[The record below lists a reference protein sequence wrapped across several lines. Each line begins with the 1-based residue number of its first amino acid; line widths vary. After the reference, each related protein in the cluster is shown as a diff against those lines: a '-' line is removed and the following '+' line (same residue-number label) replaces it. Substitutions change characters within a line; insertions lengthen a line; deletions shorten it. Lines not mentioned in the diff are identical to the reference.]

1 METPKIEFKPGDTV
15 YLYNS
20 ADVVIPGKV
29 VSLVVDEKTVE
40 YNILANSCEYQ
51 LEGCDLAYTP
61 EELELKYLRRAKR
74 ERTRR
79 LDILTRELRDLEAEM
94 LVMSQ
99 REAELCKALS
109 EPIVE
114 YVGCPFADDGD
125 KLVDF
130 WKMSKDEFLKS
141 YSYLTEEDYAAT
153 VKVFEDR
160 IKRYNNE

>member
-1 METPKIEFKPGDTV
+1 MESPKIEFKPGDTV

-20 ADVVIPGKV
+20 ADVAIPGKI
-29 VSLVVDEKTVE
+29 VSLVMDTNTVE

-51 LEGCDLAYTP
+51 LEGRDLAYTP

-79 LDILTRELRDLEAEM
+79 LDNLTRELRDLEAEVR
-94 LVMSQ
+94 VMAQ
-99 REAELCKALS
+99 REAELCMALS

-141 YSYLTEEDYAAT
+141 YSYLTEEDYEAT
-153 VKVFEDR
+153 VKLFENR
-160 IKRYNNE
+160 VRGYNNE

>member
-1 METPKIEFKPGDTV
+1 MEAPKIDFKPGDTV

-20 ADVVIPGKV
+20 ADDAIPGEI
-29 VSLVVDEKTVE
+29 VSLVMDKNSVE

-74 ERTRR
+74 ERRRR
-79 LDILTRELRDLEAEM
+79 LDRLTRELNDLEAELRAM
-94 LVMSQ
+94 AQ
-99 REAELCKALS
+99 REAELCTALS
-109 EPIVE
+109 EPVVE
-114 YVGCPFADDGD
+114 SIGCPFADDAD

-130 WKMSKDEFLKS
+130 FKLSKDEFLKS

>member
-20 ADVVIPGKV
+20 ADVAIPGKI
-29 VSLVVDEKTVE
+29 VSLVVDINTVE

-61 EELELKYLRRAKR
+61 EELELKYLRVAKKSR
-74 ERTRR
+74 HRR
-79 LDILTRELRDLEAEM
+79 LDVLTRELNDLEAELRAM
-94 LVMSQ
+94 AQ
-99 REAELCKALS
+99 REVELCKALS
-109 EPIVE
+109 ESVVE
-114 YVGCPFADDGD
+114 YVGCPFADDAD

-130 WKMSKDEFLKS
+130 LNLSKDEFLKS

-153 VKVFEDR
+153 VKI
-160 IKRYNNE
+160 IKNKMEEVGNE